1 MSVSGIVL
9 YAGGA
14 TIFIIGLAISIGLH
28 ELGHMVTAKKFG
40 VKVLDFSVGFG
51 PRIWGRVR
59 GETSY
64 NIRAIPLGGYIRMIG
79 MFPPTSKP
87 GNAEFVTLAPEDW
100 GRTFSKL
107 TAPRKAAV
115 MFAGPFMNLVLA
127 LVITTSAVVGLGL
140 PEPVNKIGYI
150 APCLTGEQNC
160 DTPSPAAKSELQVG
174 DVIVS
179 VAGVVVTE
187 WDDLTAAIDR
197 NAGKLT
203 PFIVQ
208 RSGKQQVISVEV
220 ATLSGSGRIGVSPS
234 YELERGNLLD
244 SLRIV
249 GDSIGRVTTAIVNF
263 PKKTFE
269 LVKIIV
275 TGSTRDPAGPV
286 GVVGL
291 ARFSGEVASADAPV
305 TWRLVDLLMLL
316 GALNVSLFVFN
327 LVPLLPLDGGHVL
340 SAVIEGVRRG
350 MARITGNTEQGQ
362 FDSSKLLPLTYVVAG
377 FLIFSALLVMIADIF
392 KPLQVG

>member
-1 MSVSGIVL
+1 MSTLEIIL
-9 YAGGA
+9 YASGA
-14 TIFIIGLAISIGLH
+14 ALFILGLAISIGLH
-28 ELGHMVTAKKFG
+28 ELGHMVTAKSFG

-100 GRTFSKL
+100 SRTFSKL
-107 TAPRKAAV
+107 TPTKKAVV

-127 LVITTSAVVGLGL
+127 VVITTLAVVGLGL
-140 PEPVNKIGYI
+140 PEPINKIGYI
-150 APCLTGEQNC
+150 APCLSGEQAC
-160 DTPSPAAKSELQVG
+160 DTPSPAAKSELRVG
-174 DVIVS
+174 DVVVS
-179 VAGVVVTE
+179 VAGVEITR
-187 WDDLTAAIDR
+187 WDDLTAAIDL
-197 NAGKLT
+197 NAGELT
-203 PFIVQ
+203 PFTVL
-208 RSGKQQVISVEV
+208 RSGEQRILYVEV
-220 ATLSGSGRIGVSPS
+220 AALSGSGRIGVSPG
-234 YELERGNLLD
+234 YELVRGDLSD

-249 GDSIGRVTTAIVNF
+249 WDSVARVGSAIANF
-263 PKKTFE
+263 PKKTYE
-269 LVKIIV
+269 LARIIV
-275 TGSTRDPAGPV
+275 TGSERDPAGPI

-291 ARFSGEVASADAPV
+291 ARFSGEVASAAAPV

-340 SAVIEGVRRG
+340 SAVIEGFRKAKSRF
-350 MARITGNTEQGQ
+350 TGNAEPGP
-362 FDSSKLLPLTYVVAG
+362 FDGSKLLPLTYLVAA
-377 FLIFSALLVMIADIF
+377 FLIFSALLVMFADIF